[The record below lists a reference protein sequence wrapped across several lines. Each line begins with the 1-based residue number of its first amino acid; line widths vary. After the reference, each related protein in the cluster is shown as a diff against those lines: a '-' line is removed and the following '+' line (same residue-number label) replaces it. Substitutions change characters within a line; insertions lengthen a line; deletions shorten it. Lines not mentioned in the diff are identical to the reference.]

1 MSLDATLAISRIE
14 SLAKTER
21 AELNDGFI
29 VGRLAA
35 SPLVIKSASRLC
47 EELANSPDTPDAILQ
62 FTRKYAPIATEGAAR
77 CGEVDFKLDL
87 EMWRFHQRMLRE
99 RWVGI
104 SNSFRQA
111 RSARLKLAGS
121 YSWTFPTG
129 SVLHPSGQGAVI
141 QVPGFL
147 PVVDLCFALI
157 PLERIRAC
165 PAPGCTKPYFVASH
179 LKQTYCGRGPCI
191 EWGARTR
198 KLEYWNRN
206 KGHYLAERQRKRKE

>member
-21 AELNDGFI
+21 AELKADFV

-47 EELANSPDTPDAILQ
+47 EELANNPDTPSAILK
-62 FTRKYAPIATEGAAR
+62 FTRKYAPLATEGAR
-77 CGEVDFKLDL
+77 WGEVDFKLDP
-87 EMWRFHQRMLRE
+87 ETWRFHQRMLRK
-99 RWVGI
+99 RWAGI

-111 RSARLKLAGS
+111 RSAGLKLGGA
-121 YSWTFPTG
+121 YSWTFPEG
-129 SVLHPSGQGAVI
+129 SVLHPSRQGAVI
-141 QVPGFL
+141 QVSEFL

-157 PLERIRAC
+157 PLERIRTC
-165 PAPGCTKPYFVASH
+165 PAPGCPKPYFVADH
-179 LKQTYCGRGPCI
+179 LKQSYCGRTECV
-191 EWGARTR
+191 EWGARAR

-206 KGHYLAERQRKRKE
+206 KKQFLAERQRERKE